1 MVVKESRAGRGCCG
15 GTLLGHSQV
24 TSCCCAWCLVFK
36 LEIVRVRL
44 KCINTGKELATGLAA
59 EAFPPKSGKITG
71 MRGEISPARMPLRV
85 KDIFPHD
92 S

>member
-24 TSCCCAWCLVFK
+24 TSCCWAWCLVFK

-59 EAFPPKSGKITG
+59 ELSTQVGQDYRHEGRNLTCQDASEG
-71 MRGEISPARMPLRV
+71 
-85 KDIFPHD
+85 
-92 S
+92 